1 MRVYDDTPLHRPG
14 VMSRVF
20 PAALPRRGLVVS
32 FALIAIMAIA
42 ACTPAA
48 DGAGTQAKGPAAASS
63 GQDSGVSIMLGL
75 AKTAVDEKRL
85 IAPAGANAFEFY
97 LSALQ
102 LEPDNAAATAGL
114 HELFEPAA
122 DDIERAI
129 NDNNLDEA
137 QRELSLLREFD
148 GTNYKL
154 ALLGGKLDAQRQI
167 QVREDEAR
175 AAVIQSQ
182 ATSSS
187 AVPAQ

>member
-1 MRVYDDTPLHRPG
+1 
-14 VMSRVF
+14 MSRTSS
-20 PAALPRRGLVVS
+20 AAFPRRGLLIVS
-32 FALIAIMAIA
+32 IALLAAAAIA
-42 ACTPAA
+42 AYVLLRAPAA
-48 DGAGTQAKGPAAASS
+48 DGAGLQAKGPAEAASS
-63 GQDSGVSIMLGL
+63 GGQDSGVGIMLGL
-75 AKTAVDEKRL
+75 AKSAMDEKRL

-102 LEPDNAAATAGL
+102 LEPNNAAATAGL
-114 HELFEPAA
+114 HDLFEPAV
-122 DDIERAI
+122 DDVERAI

-137 QRELSLLREFD
+137 QRELGLLREFD

-187 AVPAQ
+187 SAPAQ

>member
-1 MRVYDDTPLHRPG
+1 
-14 VMSRVF
+14 MSRVF

-32 FALIAIMAIA
+32 FALIATMAIA

-48 DGAGTQAKGPAAASS
+48 DGAGTQAKGPAAASSS

-148 GTNYKL
+148 GTSYKL